1 MVEGARLESVCTLIA
16 YRGFESLSH
25 RHNKPLYIKG
35 FLLFQGWLC
44 CINAV
49 LADKGYDTN
58 EIRVWLKERH
68 LQAVIP
74 PKSNRIEGIECDFLQ
89 YKERHVIE
97 CLFSKLKYYRRRVAT
112 RSFLLALIYRIMY
125 IMLNNAKY
133 PTKHSLSC
141 NIYYHYILHDIFYKP
156 SSSLPAYK

>member
-1 MVEGARLESVCTLIA
+1 M
-16 YRGFESLSH
+16 
-25 RHNKPLYIKG
+25 
-35 FLLFQGWLC
+35 LFQGWLC

-112 RSFLLALIYRIMY
+112 RSFLLALFHRIMY
-125 IMLNNAKY
+125 IMLNTVVFRT
-133 PTKHSLSC
+133 PQPS
-141 NIYYHYILHDIFYKP
+141 IIFTV
-156 SSSLPAYK
+156 SSLYKIINTLFFNLTHTIMQIRKSMLFIGDDYFVLIDMGTKMQTFQTD